1 MGSGGVADRNY
12 LVGQHLR
19 LDRYEHNGITCGFPG
34 SADVEKHEKTA
45 ILACHDAPTIVS
57 VTGYKNN

>member
-34 SADVEKHEKTA
+34 SADVEKDGQ
-45 ILACHDAPTIVS
+45 ISLS
-57 VTGYKNN
+57 